1 METKLIILDIGEDD
15 QLDFQIAKVDRP
27 AIESNWQIF
36 NDQRRY
42 SFADKEK
49 RIVQGYFMI
58 ADLPIYRRDANG
70 EYYVK
75 FTKDSIMNIVQ
86 NFMRNG
92 LTKNVN
98 EDHQTNVLSEDVFVL
113 ESWIIDSAR
122 GTTAPK
128 GFESIDGSW
137 FGSMKI
143 NNDEIWEKIKNGDF
157 SGFSVEG
164 DFIPTAELN
173 SDDKILEAV
182 KRIIKKEVEVTSG
195 KV

>member
-1 METKLIILDIGEDD
+1 METRLIVLDIDEDD

-27 AIESNWQIF
+27 AIESNWMVFDGQKRF
-36 NDQRRY
+36 

-75 FTKDSIMNIVQ
+75 FTKQSIQNIVE

-98 EDHQTNVLSEDVFVL
+98 EDHQTNVLTEDVFVL
-113 ESWIIDSAR
+113 ESWLIDSER
-122 GTTAPK
+122 GTSAPK

-143 NNDEIWEKIKNGDF
+143 NNDEVWEKIKNGDF

-164 DFIPTAELN
+164 DFIPTKQLKT
-173 SDDKILEAV
+173 DDKILEAV
-182 KRIIKKEVEVTSG
+182 KKIIKKEVELTS
-195 KV
+195 KK

>member
-1 METKLIILDIGEDD
+1 METKLYTLEIGEDD

-27 AIESNWQIF
+27 AIESNWMVF
-36 NDQRRY
+36 NDQARFR
-42 SFADKEK
+42 FADTEK

-75 FTKDSIMNIVQ
+75 FTKQSIQNIAE

-98 EDHQTNVLSEDVFVL
+98 EMHQTGVLSKDVFVL
-113 ESWIIDSAR
+113 ESWLIDSKR

-128 GFESIDGSW
+128 GFESLEGSW

-143 NNDEIWEKIKNGDF
+143 NNDEIWEKIKGGDF

-164 DFIPTAELN
+164 DFMPTKELKT
-173 SDDKILEAV
+173 DDRILEAV
-182 KRIIKKEVEVTSG
+182 KKIIKKEVEVTDS
-195 KV
+195 